1 MQKKTQECSLKTF
14 HMFQTMKSDGT
25 TALLQLLQLF
35 KTIGLSSIGLKLK
48 METVK
53 LAVLLKTVCLLDLA
67 FI

>member
-1 MQKKTQECSLKTF
+1 
-14 HMFQTMKSDGT
+14 MFQTMKSDGT